1 MEINL
6 PESGKTGLRILNAA
20 GQTVYRENRQLN
32 AGRQFLNLPQTAK
45 LAPGAYTLQVVNAS
59 GVIISKKIIKY

>member
-1 MEINL
+1 M
-6 PESGKTGLRILNAA
+6 NAA

-32 AGRQFLNLPQTAK
+32 AGRQVLNLPQTAK
-45 LAPGAYTLQVVNAS
+45 LAPGAYTLQVVNSS